1 MNPDI
6 QKAVEAGKIS
16 KSVAGIL
23 EHFTPGACVLHKN
36 WGFGQIANIDFL
48 INQITID
55 FATKKGHS
63 MQLQYAADSL
73 QRIDREHILARIAL
87 DLEGVRKEANQ
98 EPEQFVRAVLTSY
111 SGKLTVD
118 QLTRVLVPAVF
129 NETGFKKWWDGAK
142 KVLKKSGHFS
152 LPTKKTEPILYREE
166 AVSRSSEHLE
176 TFAGARQLKDQI
188 GALERILRELEEF
201 KDSVTQLQS
210 IISVA
215 EETARRN
222 AKMATAEALTM
233 LTQRDEMVER
243 VKELQAGAGAPTIAS
258 MLLDEQRAL
267 SSLLEEVPAAKL
279 RRIVNA
285 LPSAFGDAW
294 TSKALQLVARGS
306 TRVVTEAARLMQEH
320 EKNEELKTAL
330 DRAIRDHSISS
341 SALTWLCDKK
351 EREGQF
357 KSLIH
362 PRVMSAILS
371 ALERDQFNENR
382 DRKLHDLVVNDQTLL
397 PDLIKG
403 SEIEEVREA
412 MRKLLLTPIFEDLNK
427 RSLLG
432 RFVRHFP
439 ELEVLISGEREEKH
453 ESLIVSWESLEKR
466 QLEYEDIITKKI
478 PENTKEIA
486 IAREYGDL
494 RENFEFKA
502 AKEMQ
507 RVLMRRKQEMERDIS
522 LARGTD
528 FANPDTKQVSIGTTV
543 SVKGVKDNQVDTYHI
558 LGAWDTNPEQ
568 GIISYK
574 AAIAQ
579 SLMGRKCGE
588 MVDLPTEGAD
598 RTVEIL
604 TIAAWI
610 KA

>member
-1 MNPDI
+1 
-6 QKAVEAGKIS
+6 
-16 KSVAGIL
+16 
-23 EHFTPGACVLHKN
+23 
-36 WGFGQIANIDFL
+36 
-48 INQITID
+48 
-55 FATKKGHS
+55 

-111 SGKLTVD
+111 LGKLTVD

-176 TFAGARQLKDQI
+176 TFASARQLKDQI
-188 GALERILRELEEF
+188 GALERILRDLEEF
-201 KDSVTQLQS
+201 KDSATQLQS

-243 VKELQAGAGAPTIAS
+243 VKELQAGAAAPTIAS

>member
-73 QRIDREHILARIAL
+73 QRIDSEHILARIAL
-87 DLEGVRKEANQ
+87 DLEGVRREATQ

-111 SGKLTVD
+111 AGKLTVD

-176 TFAGARQLKDQI
+176 AFANARQLKDQI

-201 KDSVTQLQS
+201 KNSITQLQS

-243 VKELQAGAGAPTIAS
+243 VKELQAGAAAPTIAS

-294 TSKALQLVARGS
+294 TGKALQLVARGS

-397 PDLIKG
+397 PDLIKD

-466 QLEYEDIITKKI
+466 QQEYEDIITKKI

-579 SLMGRKCGE
+579 SLLGRKCGE
-588 MVDLPTEGAD
+588 MVDLPTEAAD

-610 KA
+610 KP

>member
-87 DLEGVRKEANQ
+87 DLGGVRTEASQ
-98 EPEQFVRAVLTSY
+98 EPERFVRAVLASY

-129 NETGFKKWWDGAK
+129 NETEFKKWWDGAK

-152 LPTKKTEPILYREE
+152 LPTKKTDPILYREE

-176 TFAGARQLKDQI
+176 AFTNARQLKDQI
-188 GALERILRELEEF
+188 SALERILRELEEF
-201 KDSVTQLQS
+201 KDSIAQLQS

-243 VKELQAGAGAPTIAS
+243 VKDLQAGAGAPTIAS

-285 LPSAFGDAW
+285 IPTAFGESW

-306 TRVVTEAARLMQEH
+306 TRVVTEAAKLMQER
-320 EKNEELKTAL
+320 EKNEELHTAL

-397 PDLIKG
+397 PDLIKN

-543 SVKGVKDNQVDTYHI
+543 SVKGVKDGQVDTYHI

-568 GIISYK
+568 GVISYK

-579 SLMGRKCGE
+579 SLLGRKCGE
-588 MVDLPTEGAD
+588 TVDLPTEGAD
-598 RTVEIL
+598 RAVEIL
-604 TIAAWI
+604 NIAAWI
-610 KA
+610 KP

>member
-1 MNPDI
+1 
-6 QKAVEAGKIS
+6 
-16 KSVAGIL
+16 
-23 EHFTPGACVLHKN
+23 
-36 WGFGQIANIDFL
+36 
-48 INQITID
+48 
-55 FATKKGHS
+55 
-63 MQLQYAADSL
+63 
-73 QRIDREHILARIAL
+73 
-87 DLEGVRKEANQ
+87 
-98 EPEQFVRAVLTSY
+98 
-111 SGKLTVD
+111 
-118 QLTRVLVPAVF
+118 
-129 NETGFKKWWDGAK
+129 
-142 KVLKKSGHFS
+142 
-152 LPTKKTEPILYREE
+152 
-166 AVSRSSEHLE
+166 
-176 TFAGARQLKDQI
+176 
-188 GALERILRELEEF
+188 
-201 KDSVTQLQS
+201 
-210 IISVA
+210 
-215 EETARRN
+215 
-222 AKMATAEALTM
+222 
-233 LTQRDEMVER
+233 
-243 VKELQAGAGAPTIAS
+243 

-279 RRIVNA
+279 RRVVNA

-294 TSKALQLVARGS
+294 TGKALQLVARGS

-341 SALTWLCDKK
+341 SALTWLCDRR

-579 SLMGRKCGE
+579 SLLGRKCGE
-588 MVDLPTEGAD
+588 MVDLPTEAAD

>member
-1 MNPDI
+1 
-6 QKAVEAGKIS
+6 
-16 KSVAGIL
+16 
-23 EHFTPGACVLHKN
+23 VLHKN

-201 KDSVTQLQS
+201 KDSATQLQS

-243 VKELQAGAGAPTIAS
+243 VKELQAGAAAPTIAS

-279 RRIVNA
+279 RRIINA

>member
-176 TFAGARQLKDQI
+176 TFASARQLKDQI
-188 GALERILRELEEF
+188 GALERILRDLEEF
-201 KDSVTQLQS
+201 KDSATQLQS

-243 VKELQAGAGAPTIAS
+243 VKELQAGAAAPTIAS

-579 SLMGRKCGE
+579 SLLGRKCGE
-588 MVDLPTEGAD
+588 MVDLPTEAAD

>member
-176 TFAGARQLKDQI
+176 TFASARQLKDQI
-188 GALERILRELEEF
+188 GALERILRDLEEF
-201 KDSVTQLQS
+201 KDSATQLQS

-243 VKELQAGAGAPTIAS
+243 VKELQAGAAAPTIAS

>member
-55 FATKKGHS
+55 FATKRGHS

-73 QRIDREHILARIAL
+73 QRIDEQHILARIAL
-87 DLEGVRKEANQ
+87 NLEGVRKEASH

-129 NETGFKKWWDGAK
+129 NETEFKKWWDGAK

-152 LPTKKTEPILYREE
+152 LPTKKTDPILYREE

-176 TFAGARQLKDQI
+176 AFTNARQLKDQI

-201 KDSVTQLQS
+201 KDSVAQLQT

-243 VKELQAGAGAPTIAS
+243 IKDLQAGAEAPTIAS
-258 MLLDEQRAL
+258 MLLEEQRAL

-285 LPSAFGDAW
+285 IPTAFGDSW

-306 TRVVTEAARLMQEH
+306 TRVVTEAARLMQER
-320 EKNEELKTAL
+320 EKNEELQTAL

-357 KSLIH
+357 KALIH

-397 PDLIKG
+397 PDLIKH

-543 SVKGVKDNQVDTYHI
+543 SVKGVQDNQVDTYHI

-579 SLMGRKCGE
+579 SLLGRKCGE
-588 MVDLPTEGAD
+588 MVDLPTESAD

-604 TIAAWI
+604 NISAWT
-610 KA
+610 KE

>member
-111 SGKLTVD
+111 AGKLTVD

-176 TFAGARQLKDQI
+176 AFANARQLKDQI

-201 KDSVTQLQS
+201 KDSITQLQS

-243 VKELQAGAGAPTIAS
+243 VKELQAGAAAPTIAS

-579 SLMGRKCGE
+579 SLLGRKCGE
-588 MVDLPTEGAD
+588 MVDLPTEAAD

-610 KA
+610 KP

>member
-87 DLEGVRKEANQ
+87 DLGGVRMEASQ
-98 EPEQFVRAVLTSY
+98 EPERFVRAVLTSY

-129 NETGFKKWWDGAK
+129 NETEFKKWWDGAK

-152 LPTKKTEPILYREE
+152 LPTKKTDPILYREE

-176 TFAGARQLKDQI
+176 AFTNARQLKDQI
-188 GALERILRELEEF
+188 SALERILRELEEF
-201 KDSVTQLQS
+201 KDSIAQLQS

-243 VKELQAGAGAPTIAS
+243 VKDLQAGAGAPTIAS

-285 LPSAFGDAW
+285 IPTAFGESW

-306 TRVVTEAARLMQEH
+306 TRVVTEAAKLMQER
-320 EKNEELKTAL
+320 EKNEELHTAL

-397 PDLIKG
+397 PDLIKN

-543 SVKGVKDNQVDTYHI
+543 SVKGVKDGQVDTYHI

-579 SLMGRKCGE
+579 SLLGRKCGE
-588 MVDLPTEGAD
+588 TVDLPTEGAD

-604 TIAAWI
+604 NIAAWI
-610 KA
+610 KP

>member
-73 QRIDREHILARIAL
+73 QRIDSEHILARIAL

-111 SGKLTVD
+111 AGKLTVD

-176 TFAGARQLKDQI
+176 AFANARQLKDQI

-201 KDSVTQLQS
+201 KDSITQLQS

-243 VKELQAGAGAPTIAS
+243 VKELQAGTAAPTIAS

-579 SLMGRKCGE
+579 SLLGRKCGE
-588 MVDLPTEGAD
+588 MVDLPTEAAD

-610 KA
+610 KP

>member
-23 EHFTPGACVLHKN
+23 EHFTSGACVLHKN

-55 FATKKGHS
+55 FATKKAHS
-63 MQLQYAADSL
+63 MQLQYAAESL
-73 QRIDREHILARIAL
+73 QVVEREHILARIAL
-87 DLEGVRKEANQ
+87 DLPGVKKEAQ
-98 EPEQFVRAVLTSY
+98 HEPEAFVRSVLSSY

-118 QLTRVLVPAVF
+118 QLNRVLVPAVF
-129 NETGFKKWWDGAK
+129 NETDFKKWWDGAK

-152 LPTKKTEPILYREE
+152 LPTKKTEPIVYREE

-176 TFAGARQLKDQI
+176 AFTSARQLKDQI
-188 GALERILRELEEF
+188 AALERILRELEEF
-201 KDSVTQLQS
+201 KDSTAQLQS

-222 AKMATAEALTM
+222 SKMATAEALTM

-243 VKELQAGAGAPTIAS
+243 IKDLHAGAGAPTITS
-258 MLLDEQRAL
+258 MLLDEQRSL

-279 RRIVNA
+279 RRIISA
-285 LPSAFGDAW
+285 FPTAFGDSW
-294 TSKALQLVARGS
+294 TSKALQLIARGS
-306 TRVVTEAARLMQEH
+306 TRIVTEAAKLLQERD
-320 EKNEELKTAL
+320 KQDELHTAL

-351 EREGQF
+351 EREGHF

-397 PDLIKG
+397 PDLIKDA
-403 SEIEEVREA
+403 EVEEVREA
-412 MRKLLLTPIFEDLNK
+412 MRKLLLTPTFEDLNN

-432 RFVRHFP
+432 RFVRRYP
-439 ELEVLISGEREEKH
+439 ELEVLISGEREEKQ
-453 ESLIVSWESLEKR
+453 ESLIVSWESLERR
-466 QLEYEDIITKKI
+466 QAEYEEVVNKKI

-486 IAREYGDL
+486 IARDYGDL

-528 FANPDTKQVSIGTTV
+528 FANPETAQVSIGTTV
-543 SVKGVKDNQVDTYHI
+543 TVKGVKDAQVDTYHI

-579 SLMGRKCGE
+579 SLLGHKCGE
-588 MVDLPTEGAD
+588 TVDLPTEGAD
-598 RTVEIL
+598 RPVEI
-604 TIAAWI
+604 IKIVAWI

>member
-118 QLTRVLVPAVF
+118 QLNRVLVPAVF

-176 TFAGARQLKDQI
+176 AFANARQLKDQI

-201 KDSVTQLQS
+201 KDSITQLQS

-243 VKELQAGAGAPTIAS
+243 VKELQAGAAAPTIAS

-579 SLMGRKCGE
+579 SLLGRKCGE
-588 MVDLPTEGAD
+588 MVDLPTEAAD

-610 KA
+610 KS

>member
-176 TFAGARQLKDQI
+176 TFASARQLKDQI
-188 GALERILRELEEF
+188 GALERMLRDLEEF
-201 KDSVTQLQS
+201 KDSATQLQS

-243 VKELQAGAGAPTIAS
+243 VKELQAGAAAPTIAS

-279 RRIVNA
+279 RRIINA

-543 SVKGVKDNQVDTYHI
+543 SVKGVEDNHVDTYHI

>member
-73 QRIDREHILARIAL
+73 QRIDREHILARIAI

-118 QLTRVLVPAVF
+118 QLTRVLAPAVF

-176 TFAGARQLKDQI
+176 TFASARQLKDQI

-201 KDSVTQLQS
+201 KDSATQLQS

-243 VKELQAGAGAPTIAS
+243 VKELQAGAAAPTIAS

>member
-176 TFAGARQLKDQI
+176 TFASARQLKDQI
-188 GALERILRELEEF
+188 GALERMLRDLEEF
-201 KDSVTQLQS
+201 KDSATQLQS

-243 VKELQAGAGAPTIAS
+243 VKELQAGAAAPTIAS

-279 RRIVNA
+279 RRIINA

>member
-243 VKELQAGAGAPTIAS
+243 VKELQAGAAAPTIAS

-543 SVKGVKDNQVDTYHI
+543 SVKGVEDNHVDTYHI

-579 SLMGRKCGE
+579 SLLGRKCGE
-588 MVDLPTEGAD
+588 MVDLPTEAAD
-598 RTVEIL
+598 RKVEIL
-604 TIAAWI
+604 NISAWI

>member
-176 TFAGARQLKDQI
+176 AFASARQLKDQI

-201 KDSVTQLQS
+201 KDSITQLQS

-222 AKMATAEALTM
+222 AKMAAAEALTM

-243 VKELQAGAGAPTIAS
+243 VKELQAGAAAPTIAS

-579 SLMGRKCGE
+579 SLLGRKCGE
-588 MVDLPTEGAD
+588 MVDLPTEAAD

-604 TIAAWI
+604 SIAAWI
-610 KA
+610 KS

>member
-118 QLTRVLVPAVF
+118 QLTRVLAPAVF

-176 TFAGARQLKDQI
+176 TFASARQLKDQI

-243 VKELQAGAGAPTIAS
+243 VKELQAGAAAPTIAS

-279 RRIVNA
+279 RRVVNA

-543 SVKGVKDNQVDTYHI
+543 SVKGVEDNHVDTYHI

-579 SLMGRKCGE
+579 SLLGRKCGE
-588 MVDLPTEGAD
+588 MVDLPTEAAD
-598 RTVEIL
+598 RKVEIL
-604 TIAAWI
+604 NISAWI

>member
-176 TFAGARQLKDQI
+176 TFASARQLKDQI

-243 VKELQAGAGAPTIAS
+243 VKELQAGAAAPTIAS

-279 RRIVNA
+279 RRVVNA

-543 SVKGVKDNQVDTYHI
+543 SVKGVEDNHVDTYHI

-579 SLMGRKCGE
+579 SLLGRKCGE
-588 MVDLPTEGAD
+588 MVDLPTEAAD
-598 RTVEIL
+598 RKVEIL
-604 TIAAWI
+604 NISAWI

>member
-176 TFAGARQLKDQI
+176 AFANARQLKDQI
-188 GALERILRELEEF
+188 GALDRILRELEEF

-243 VKELQAGAGAPTIAS
+243 VKELQAGAAAPTIAS

-279 RRIVNA
+279 RRVVNA

-294 TSKALQLVARGS
+294 TGKALQLVARGS

-341 SALTWLCDKK
+341 SALTWLCDRK

-579 SLMGRKCGE
+579 SLLGRKCGE
-588 MVDLPTEGAD
+588 MVDLPTEAAD

>member
-176 TFAGARQLKDQI
+176 TFASARQLKDQI
-188 GALERILRELEEF
+188 GALERILRDLEEF
-201 KDSVTQLQS
+201 KDSATQLQS

-243 VKELQAGAGAPTIAS
+243 VKELQAGAAAPTIAS

-579 SLMGRKCGE
+579 SLLGRKCGE
-588 MVDLPTEGAD
+588 MVDLPTEAAD

-610 KA
+610 KG

>member
-73 QRIDREHILARIAL
+73 QRIDSEHILARIAL
-87 DLEGVRKEANQ
+87 DLEGVRREANQ

-111 SGKLTVD
+111 AGKLTVD

-176 TFAGARQLKDQI
+176 AFANARQLRDQI

-201 KDSVTQLQS
+201 KDSITQLQS

-243 VKELQAGAGAPTIAS
+243 VKELQAGAAAPTIAS

-579 SLMGRKCGE
+579 SLLGRKCGE
-588 MVDLPTEGAD
+588 MVDLPTEAAD

-610 KA
+610 KS

>member
-201 KDSVTQLQS
+201 KDSATQLQS

-243 VKELQAGAGAPTIAS
+243 VKELQAGAAAPTIAS

-279 RRIVNA
+279 RRIINA

-543 SVKGVKDNQVDTYHI
+543 SVKGVEDNHVDTYHI

-579 SLMGRKCGE
+579 SLLGRKCGE
-588 MVDLPTEGAD
+588 MVDLPTEAAD
-598 RTVEIL
+598 RKVEIL
-604 TIAAWI
+604 NISAWI

>member
-176 TFAGARQLKDQI
+176 TFASARQLKDQI

-243 VKELQAGAGAPTIAS
+243 VKELQAGAAAPTIAS

-279 RRIVNA
+279 RRVVNA

>member
-73 QRIDREHILARIAL
+73 QRIDKEHILARIAL

-243 VKELQAGAGAPTIAS
+243 VKELQAGAAAPTIAS

-279 RRIVNA
+279 RRIINA

>member
-23 EHFTPGACVLHKN
+23 EHFTLGACVLHKN

-73 QRIDREHILARIAL
+73 QRIDSEHILARIAL
-87 DLEGVRKEANQ
+87 DLEGVRREANQ

-111 SGKLTVD
+111 AGKLTVD

-176 TFAGARQLKDQI
+176 AFANARQLKDQI

-201 KDSVTQLQS
+201 KDSITQLQS

-243 VKELQAGAGAPTIAS
+243 VKELQAGAAAPTIAS

-579 SLMGRKCGE
+579 SLLGRKCGE
-588 MVDLPTEGAD
+588 MVDLPTEAAD

-610 KA
+610 KP

>member
-118 QLTRVLVPAVF
+118 QLTRVLAPAVF

-176 TFAGARQLKDQI
+176 TFASARQLKDQI

-243 VKELQAGAGAPTIAS
+243 VKELQAGAAAPTIAS

-279 RRIVNA
+279 RRVVNA

>member
-176 TFAGARQLKDQI
+176 TFASARQLKDQI

-201 KDSVTQLQS
+201 KDSATQLQS

-243 VKELQAGAGAPTIAS
+243 VKELQAGAAAPTIAS

>member
-1 MNPDI
+1 L
-6 QKAVEAGKIS
+6 EA
-16 KSVAGIL
+16 
-23 EHFTPGACVLHKN
+23 FTN
-36 WGFGQIANIDFL
+36 
-48 INQITID
+48 
-55 FATKKGHS
+55 
-63 MQLQYAADSL
+63 
-73 QRIDREHILARIAL
+73 
-87 DLEGVRKEANQ
+87 
-98 EPEQFVRAVLTSY
+98 
-111 SGKLTVD
+111 
-118 QLTRVLVPAVF
+118 
-129 NETGFKKWWDGAK
+129 
-142 KVLKKSGHFS
+142 
-152 LPTKKTEPILYREE
+152 
-166 AVSRSSEHLE
+166 
-176 TFAGARQLKDQI
+176 ARQLKDQI
-188 GALERILRELEEF
+188 SALERILRELEEF
-201 KDSVTQLQS
+201 KDSIAQLQS

-243 VKELQAGAGAPTIAS
+243 VKDLQAGAGAPTIAS

-285 LPSAFGDAW
+285 IPTAFGESW

-306 TRVVTEAARLMQEH
+306 TRVVTEAAKLMQER
-320 EKNEELKTAL
+320 EKNEELHTAL

-397 PDLIKG
+397 PDLIKN

-543 SVKGVKDNQVDTYHI
+543 SVKGVKDGQVDTYHI

-568 GIISYK
+568 GVISYK

-579 SLMGRKCGE
+579 SLLGRKCGE
-588 MVDLPTEGAD
+588 TVDLPTEGAD
-598 RTVEIL
+598 RAVEIL
-604 TIAAWI
+604 NIAAWI
-610 KA
+610 KP

>member
-118 QLTRVLVPAVF
+118 QLTRVLAPAVF

-201 KDSVTQLQS
+201 KDSATQLQS

-243 VKELQAGAGAPTIAS
+243 VKELQAGAAAPTIAS

-279 RRIVNA
+279 RRVVNA

-507 RVLMRRKQEMERDIS
+507 RVLGRRRSEMERDLG

-528 FANPDTKQVSIGTTV
+528 FANPDTSRVSIGTVITLRETTDGRIDV
-543 SVKGVKDNQVDTYHI
+543 YTI
-558 LGAWDTNPEQ
+558 LGAWDGDPEK
-568 GIISYK
+568 GIVSYQSALAQALLGHQPGEQIS
-574 AAIAQ
+574 
-579 SLMGRKCGE
+579 
-588 MVDLPTEGAD
+588 VPTEHGD
-598 RTVEIL
+598 RVAEIVK
-604 TIAAWI
+604 IEAYR
-610 KA
+610 KG

>member
-201 KDSVTQLQS
+201 KDSATQLQS

-579 SLMGRKCGE
+579 SLLGRKCGE
-588 MVDLPTEGAD
+588 MVDLPTEAAD

>member
-176 TFAGARQLKDQI
+176 TFASARQLKDQI

-201 KDSVTQLQS
+201 KDSATQLQS

-243 VKELQAGAGAPTIAS
+243 VKELQAGAAAPTIAS

-351 EREGQF
+351 EREGQL